1 MLEKSTDTSL
11 DFPERFGPERRS
23 AVVLGGSWWPRMGHE
38 KPKES
43 ILVEIPRTSRTFRQ
57 AFEGMEATKN
67 FLPLSVSA
75 GSKFH
80 FIH

>member
-1 MLEKSTDTSL
+1 
-11 DFPERFGPERRS
+11 
-23 AVVLGGSWWPRMGHE
+23 MGHE
-38 KPKES
+38 KSKES

-67 FLPLSVSA
+67 FLPLSVYA
-75 GSKFH
+75 GSKFN

>member
-1 MLEKSTDTSL
+1 
-11 DFPERFGPERRS
+11 
-23 AVVLGGSWWPRMGHE
+23 MGHE
-38 KPKES
+38 KSKES

-75 GSKFH
+75 GSFIIFH
-80 FIH
+80 SLNLGTSAKQLIL